1 MEYRKY
7 RKAKNAVE
15 MTYFDEAI
23 ERVIAG
29 LQKKSRVMNPKE
41 KKTVELTASRSNRI
55 RRRRKETS
63 AKQRAFG
70 LSLRM
75 LAE

>member
-15 MTYFDEAI
+15 MTDFDEAT
-23 ERVIAG
+23 E
-29 LQKKSRVMNPKE
+29 RVMNPKE

-55 RRRRKETS
+55 R
-63 AKQRAFG
+63 
-70 LSLRM
+70 
-75 LAE
+75 

>member
-1 MEYRKY
+1 MEY

-15 MTYFDEAI
+15 MTDFDDAI

-55 RRRRKETS
+55 R
-63 AKQRAFG
+63 
-70 LSLRM
+70 
-75 LAE
+75 